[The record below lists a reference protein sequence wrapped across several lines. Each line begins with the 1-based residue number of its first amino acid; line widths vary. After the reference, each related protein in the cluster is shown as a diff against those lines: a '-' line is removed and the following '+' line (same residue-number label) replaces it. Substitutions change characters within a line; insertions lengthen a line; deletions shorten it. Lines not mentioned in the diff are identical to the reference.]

1 MGPHQT
7 AFDLKVIFIMEINF
21 IIVATEGQAFIDII
35 DRQFPIVISFLCN
48 LAIIGLHRRQT
59 GYRFS
64 DIS

>member
-35 DRQFPIVISFLCN
+35 DR
-48 LAIIGLHRRQT
+48 
-59 GYRFS
+59 
-64 DIS
+64 